1 MREPIARKRGP
12 EVRVRILVVNGPNL
26 NLLGTREPEVYGTTT
41 LAAIESD
48 LERLAADL
56 GVQADFFQ
64 SNHEG
69 GLIDAIQGAVGR
81 YHGILINPGA
91 YTHTSLALRDCM
103 TGVGLP
109 VVEVHLS
116 NLHRREPFRRRS
128 FTAGAAIGVVQGF
141 GPLGY
146 QLGLRG
152 LVRILE
158 GAGAAVAAAPVHP

>member
-1 MREPIARKRGP
+1 M
-12 EVRVRILVVNGPNL
+12 RILVVNGPNL

-69 GLIDAIQGAVGR
+69 GLIDAIQAAVGR
-81 YHGILINPGA
+81 YQGILLNPGA
-91 YTHTSLALRDCM
+91 YTHTSLALRDCLA
-103 TGVGLP
+103 GVALP

-116 NLHRREPFRRRS
+116 NLHRRETFRRRS
-128 FTAGAAIGVVQGF
+128 LTAAAALGVVQGF
-141 GPLGY
+141 GPLSY
-146 QLGLRG
+146 ELGLRA
-152 LVRILE
+152 LVHVLA
-158 GAGAAVAAAPVHP
+158 GAGAAVDATPAHP